1 LQNFLENRI
10 LLKYSDTDDNATVFD
25 PELENFD
32 IPKKQKQIKN
42 KNKKIK
48 RQRKGLAINNTKI
61 EIRIPGYKGIQL
73 TKILNKRKLDSLAY
87 SCGMKVFAYIPIKDA
102 LKSQS
107 CYT

>member
-1 LQNFLENRI
+1 MLQNFLENRI
-10 LLKYSDTDDNATVFD
+10 LLKYSDTDERATVFD

-48 RQRKGLAINNTKI
+48 RQRKGLAINNNKI
-61 EIRIPGYKGIQL
+61 EICIPGYKGIQL

-87 SCGMKVFAYIPIKDA
+87 SCGMKVFAYIYSLVIH
-102 LKSQS
+102 
-107 CYT
+107 